1 MNKKRVAA
9 IDLGTYNC
17 RLVIAEVE
25 NNSLNI
31 IHTVSKP
38 LFLGKNLVYRGEF
51 DSSVISKTVIF
62 FQKMAKIIKE
72 YDIETYRCVATEA
85 CRKSINA
92 DLLVKE
98 IKSKSGLE
106 VEIISAEEEAK
117 LCLKSCSKKY
127 LRKNQYS
134 LVFDIG
140 GGSTELILFN
150 KLDSLDK
157 FKYISLPYGVL
168 NLEEYIALLSEKKVV
183 ESIDRE
189 LKYFHYKYFS
199 RVNEFNAIGCCM
211 TATSLANIHQKKDY
225 YEKKLVNEIE
235 IDYKSLKRTSEKYFN
250 MSVEEKKKM
259 PNIGEKFKLLDN
271 GNFILGRI
279 YNIFFFKNISFSD
292 NGLRRSILNQ
302 FLTS

>member
-25 NNSLNI
+25 NSSLNI

-51 DSSVISKTVIF
+51 DNSVISKTVIF

-92 DLLVKE
+92 NLLVKE

-127 LRKNQYS
+127 LRKNKNS

-150 KLDSLDK
+150 KLDPLDK

-168 NLEEYIALLSEKKVV
+168 NLEEYIALLSEKKVI
-183 ESIDRE
+183 ETIDRE
-189 LKYFHYKYFS
+189 LKYFYHKYFS
-199 RVNEFNAIGCCM
+199 EVNEFNAIGCCM
-211 TATSLANIHQKKDY
+211 TATSLANIQQKKDF
-225 YEKKLVNEIE
+225 YEKEFINEIE
-235 IDYKSLKRTSEKYFN
+235 IDYKSLRKTSEKLFK
-250 MSVEEKKKM
+250 MSVEEKKRT
-259 PNIGEKFKLLDN
+259 PNIGVKFKLLDN
-271 GNFILGRI
+271 GNFILSRI